1 MPHVCRYLRP
11 PDEDIR
17 SLELQAV
24 VRSLRWVKGTEHVS
38 SGIYWLSIL
47 LDLDGTSFALGQS

>member
-1 MPHVCRYLRP
+1 MPRVCRYLRP
-11 PDEDIR
+11 PEEDIR

-24 VRSLRWVKGTEHVS
+24 VRSLRWVKGTERES

-47 LDLDGTSFALGQS
+47 LDLDGISSTLGQS